1 MAEFLYKAQNS
12 QGNNFEGT
20 LEAKD
25 KAEAES
31 LLLRRRLTIVSLK
44 KKPKEIRN
52 RRKLRQVL
60 LAAAAC
66 AAILILGLVLLFR
79 VRRVE
84 VVGNDHYTDAEI
96 TEISLREG

>member
-44 KKPKEIRN
+44 KKPKVKEKKQPQNKSEEFI
-52 RRKLRQVL
+52 
-60 LAAAAC
+60 
-66 AAILILGLVLLFR
+66 
-79 VRRVE
+79 
-84 VVGNDHYTDAEI
+84 
-96 TEISLREG
+96 